1 MRAKLLFNR
10 ALMVLVLAGCASA
23 PGLGA
28 AERGDYPSLEKDL
41 TPDYASGKLTNDEAA
56 RVARAVA
63 SYEIAKAA
71 GDEGRTRV
79 HELAACAQELDGPL
93 SDRMKTRDAIGAE
106 AAMARLDSGELS
118 TGDARDYVGDKDDA
132 WRAIGARGLVEDDDV
147 AAREKAFVDPSPLV
161 RRSAFRAAAQ
171 AADTHDVA
179 ALVEAAR
186 LDPDDLAR
194 TNAVRAMARIGG
206 KNVVD
211 SLRDVWTHADEPLKD
226 DIALAWSAPQSYDV
240 GGREE
245 LRILIAQEK
254 GAGVIAAAGSVA
266 REHAQDGE
274 MRLSALA
281 LLSRVIERGTERERL
296 EALAISPL
304 VPELM
309 DSVHHASIDTGDSS
323 VRIAALGRLLEKDH
337 ERAAA
342 ITMLE
347 AFAGQHDENA
357 SRARLIL
364 AEAGDT
370 RIQAW
375 IEADLHAASPRDRIG
390 AATALAAAGRSARGA
405 LLLADA
411 DPEVR
416 TRVSCTLLA
425 AARMHR

>member
-1 MRAKLLFNR
+1 M
-10 ALMVLVLAGCASA
+10 LAGCAST

-28 AERGDYPSLEKDL
+28 AERGDYASLKKDL
-41 TPDYASGKLTNDEAA
+41 APDYAAGKLTNDEAA

-63 SYEIAKAA
+63 SYEISKAS
-71 GDEGRTRV
+71 GDEGRSRV
-79 HELAACAQELDGPL
+79 RELAACAQELDDPL

-106 AAMARLDSGELS
+106 AALARLDSGEMS
-118 TGDARDYVGDKDDA
+118 PSDARDYVGDKDDA
-132 WRAIGARGLVEDDDV
+132 WRAIGARGLVEDDDA
-147 AAREKAFVDPSPLV
+147 AAREKTFVDPSPLV
-161 RRSAFRAAAQ
+161 RRAAFRASAEV
-171 AADTHDVA
+171 ADARDVTGLA
-179 ALVEAAR
+179 EAAR
-186 LDPDDLAR
+186 LDPDGLAR
-194 TNAVRAMARIGG
+194 TDAVRALARIGG

-211 SLRDVWTHADEPLKD
+211 LLRDVWTHADDPLKD

-254 GAGVIAAAGSVA
+254 GPGVIAAAGAIA
-266 REHAQDGE
+266 RTHAQDGE
-274 MRLSALA
+274 MRLSAFA

-304 VPELM
+304 APELM
-309 DSVHHASIDTGDSS
+309 DSVHHASIDTGDSA
-323 VRIAALGRLLEKDH
+323 VEVAAFGRLLENPHD
-337 ERAAA
+337 RAVA
-342 ITMLE
+342 ISALE
-347 AFAGQHDENA
+347 AFAAQHDENA

-364 AEAGDT
+364 AEAGDK

-375 IEADLHAASPRDRIG
+375 IEADLHAPASRSRIG
-390 AATALAAAGRSARGA
+390 AATALAAAGVSARGA

-425 AARMHR
+425 AARVHR